1 MIRLGL
7 CSGACITRDI
17 SGVISAAVGARLD
30 AVEWEANLHVG
41 VGDLR
46 GAEETMIATLTAG
59 LTTASYASIYRAG
72 SEDAGYK
79 RFETLLATASVL
91 QTPLLRVYARSGVEK
106 LDDFASELRRLGD
119 LTAKK
124 GITLCLSFGR
134 KTILD
139 GYDHAKSIVEA
150 VRHDFVRLAWEDLP
164 GTRSAEA
171 TSALK
176 DLGRLAGLVVAR
188 CADRG
193 GRTLPVA
200 DEKDAWR
207 ERLGAFKL
215 AEKDP
220 KMGSFVFLGASRAEG
235 KEGEASLSED
245 AKALRTIVEEIDRKP

>member
-7 CSGACITRDI
+7 CSGACITRDMP
-17 SGVISAAVGARLD
+17 GVISTAVGARLD

-41 VGDLR
+41 VGDLHA
-46 GAEETMIATLTAG
+46 AEETMIATLTAG

-79 RFETLLATASVL
+79 RFAALLATAAVL
-91 QTPLLRVYARSGVEK
+91 QAPLLRIYTCSGAEK
-106 LDDFASELRRLGD
+106 PGDFVSELKRLGD

-124 GITLCLSFGR
+124 GITLCLSYGR

-139 GYDHAKSIVEA
+139 DYDKAKSIVEA
-150 VRHDFVRLAWEDLP
+150 VGHDFVRLAWEDLP
-164 GTRSAEA
+164 GARSAEA
-171 TSALK
+171 SNALK
-176 DLGRLAGLVVAR
+176 DLGRLAGLVIAR

-200 DEKDAWR
+200 DENDAWR
-207 ERLGAFKL
+207 ERMGAFKL
-215 AEKDP
+215 AEDDP
-220 KMGSFVFLGASRAEG
+220 KMSSFVFLGASRAEG

-245 AKALRTIVEEIDRKP
+245 AKALRTIIGEIVKRP